1 MAARAVGRGAAGDA
15 RLGVDGAVDRR
26 GAVHVVQP
34 RRQHAEPAQLAPHLV
49 ADAVV
54 GVRPVAADE
63 VPRARALAR
72 HERVG
77 ERADGAVGR
86 ALRGAR
92 EDAGHVGHDEAAEP
106 VFRAERGVGRDG
118 EPFRGEVDHLARR
131 HEVAGGVVEPGRDGL
146 GARAQLRVA
155 AVEREPV
162 ADAARVLHHE
172 VAVVLA
178 DVPADDRERAAVGE
192 DGAGRA
198 APDLGRR
205 HRLVEVAADVPR
217 RGRRL
222 VEHVDVVGLAGVG
235 EPEGLPGARAR
246 AREVERLLDLVEE
259 PVVDGLP
266 AGAGPA
272 VLRRRDRRVVG
283 VEGLDRAER
292 VRARRAAGQRGRQ
305 DGEQGEGPAHR
316 HSSPPIWSTT
326 RIVSGETTTSAR
338 PVRRPRL

>member
-15 RLGVDGAVDRR
+15 RLGVDGAVD
-26 GAVHVVQP
+26 GGPAVHVVQP

-54 GVRPVAADE
+54 GVRPVAPDE
-63 VPRARALAR
+63 VPRADALAR

-77 ERADGAVGR
+77 EGADGAVR

-92 EDAGHVGHDEAAEP
+92 EDAGDVGHDEAAEP
-106 VFRAERGVGRDG
+106 VLRADRRLGRDG
-118 EPFRGEVDHLARR
+118 EALRREVDHHARR

-266 AGAGPA
+266 AGTCPPG
-272 VLRRRDRRVVG
+272 LGRRDRRVVG
-283 VEGLDRAER
+283 VERLDRAER

-305 DGEQGEGPAHR
+305 GGEQGEAPAHR

-326 RIVSGETTTSAR
+326 RTSSGDTTTSAR